1 MYIHFSDRNRDESR
15 DAYLRRKLR
24 EAREESISSHRAVK
38 VSGYFFS
45 NDIKSLEEIY
55 GFLPVGLS
63 NICHTDLEISIFEIP
78 SVLFLNFNLVYI
90 LYIFHLDLA
99 ILMVSLEN
107 YYIPFPNILIY
118 S

>member
-55 GFLPVGLS
+55 GFLPCVQDIRVRSG
-63 NICHTDLEISIFEIP
+63 CHKI
-78 SVLFLNFNLVYI
+78 VMYI
-90 LYIFHLDLA
+90 TA
-99 ILMVSLEN
+99 NEPM
-107 YYIPFPNILIY
+107 
-118 S
+118 